1 MICLWSSYHSWR
13 FLTIWIT
20 PHIDCIVHPELESNG
35 NVFRTK
41 SSRHHYQTRGY
52 FQFMAIQIQIKIG
65 RERIQVAIFKYLIAL
80 KANTY
85 VSLAVSVGL
94 IREADT

>member
-1 MICLWSSYHSWR
+1 M
-13 FLTIWIT
+13 
-20 PHIDCIVHPELESNG
+20 
-35 NVFRTK
+35 
-41 SSRHHYQTRGY
+41 SSRHHFQTRGY